1 MDEVLD
7 GRLFVGSVD
16 AAGSEDLLK
25 EAGITHII
33 NAAYGVPCLFPNKF
47 KYLSV
52 PALDRQD
59 FDIMPYIK
67 SCLDF
72 YYEATGEGCCSK
84 VLVHC
89 TAGVSRSGAIT
100 VAIIMHSFH
109 LSYDE
114 ALSLAKKKRACLQ
127 PNPGF
132 TVQLKAWWLN
142 GMKKM

>member
-16 AAGSEDLLK
+16 AAGSEGRLD
-25 EAGITHII
+25 EAGITHIR
-33 NAAYGVPCLFPNKF
+33 NAAYGVPCLFPDKF

-59 FDIMPYIK
+59 FDIMPYVK
-67 SCLDF
+67 SCLTF
-72 YYEATGEGCCSK
+72 YYEATGEGRRSN

-89 TAGVSRSGAIT
+89 TAGVSRSGAIA
-100 VAIIMHSFH
+100 VAIIMHSHH

-114 ALSLAKKKRACLQ
+114 ALSLAQKRRACLQ

-132 TVQLKAWWLN
+132 AVQLRTWWLN
-142 GMKKM
+142 GMKI